1 MEDSGIYTVPKN
13 LNPPNA
19 PQVQP
24 IENFWGALKDQ
35 VYKGNWS
42 AKRRPQLIRKI
53 KKCANEMD
61 QTIYVKMFENLQ
73 VKINSANQNGLDSLL
88 MK

>member
-1 MEDSGIYTVPKN
+1 MKFLEDSGIYTVPKN

-42 AKRRPQLIRKI
+42 AKSRPSMSKCSKIYGSKSILPIR
-53 KKCANEMD
+53 M
-61 QTIYVKMFENLQ
+61 
-73 VKINSANQNGLDSLL
+73 GLTVS
-88 MK
+88 